1 MDVPTTLAT
10 TIILNP
16 TAGRGQ
22 GSQRREAIEKAFP
35 HAQIFQTAHSG
46 EATDLAHRAA
56 NEGAALVIAAG
67 GDGTLGEVLNGIF
80 GTEAR
85 LGILPVGTGNDFART
100 LGIGADWNRALE
112 TLRAG
117 MVRTGT
123 VRTVDVGKVEIG
135 GQSRYFLNVAGAG
148 FDSRCAARINEH
160 RPKILAK
167 LSGTTAYIVAVLSE
181 LRTYQTAHIR
191 LELDGR
197 VVESQGIMCAIA
209 NAQTYGGGMKVA
221 PDADLSDGLFDI
233 CLIKDVSAFEFLR
246 AFPGVFAGKHIHH
259 PKVEM
264 FRAAKVKLQCE
275 PPLPVLV
282 DGDILGASPASF
294 EILPD
299 AIEVLALPSYS

>member
-1 MDVPTTLAT
+1 VPTTPLT

-16 TAGRGQ
+16 TAGRGL
-22 GSQRREAIEKAFP
+22 GSQRREAIGKAFP
-35 HAQIFQTAHSG
+35 HAKIFQTTRSA
-46 EATDLAHRAA
+46 EATDLARCAA
-56 NEGAALVIAAG
+56 SEGAELVISAG

-80 GTEAR
+80 GTDAQ

-117 MVRTGT
+117 TARA
-123 VRTVDVGKVEIG
+123 VDVGKIEVG
-135 GQSRYFLNVAGAG
+135 DQSRYFLNVAGAG

-160 RPKILAK
+160 RPKVLSK

-191 LELDGR
+191 LELDGH
-197 VVESQGIMCAIA
+197 VVENQGIMCAIA

-221 PDADLSDGLFDI
+221 PDADLCDGLFDI
-233 CLIKDVSAFEFLR
+233 CLIKDISAFEFLR

-264 FRAAKVKLQCE
+264 FRAAKVRLQCE

-282 DGDILGASPASF
+282 DGDILGASPAHF
-294 EILPD
+294 EIVPH
-299 AIEVLALPSYS
+299 AVQVLAPTP